1 MTGAFVFDGP
11 LYCDCNGVY
20 CNTTITN
27 EMLERYYSVVDK
39 LYLIIR
45 TIHIPETYKDAHLK
59 ELVIS
64 ENIEV
69 IEIPNLL
76 TPKGFLFRSKS
87 ESKMSEIIE
96 QIDLVFLRIP
106 SVTSNMVAHICNKIH
121 KPYFVEVGGC
131 SWDSYWNHSVLGKL
145 VAPHM
150 FFSQRKVVKKAS
162 FASYVT
168 EKWLQSRYPT
178 DAPSIVASNVYLDE
192 FDENIINNRI
202 YKLTSLSAKR
212 IKIGTIASVD
222 VRYKGQEYIIR
233 ALPFLKAKGIIID
246 YELVGAG
253 DATYLRNLSLKL
265 GVQDQVHFLGVKLH
279 RDIWK
284 WLDDIDIYAQP
295 SKQEG
300 LPRAVIEAMNRG
312 CLTIG
317 SDTAGIPELLENDT
331 VFKRGSVK
339 EICNVL
345 LMLINENDNDLIR
358 RIKRNYN
365 KSKEFQLEILE
376 RRRTQMFSDYKK
388 LVMYE
393 KG

>member
-27 EMLERYYSVVDK
+27 EMLERYFSVVDN

-45 TIHIPETYKDAHLK
+45 TIHIPETFKDAHLK
-59 ELVIS
+59 ELILG
-64 ENIEV
+64 ENIKV
-69 IEIPNLL
+69 IEIPNFL
-76 TPKGFLFRSKS
+76 TPKGFFFRSKS
-87 ESKMSEIIE
+87 KSKMSEIIE

-106 SVTSNMVAHICNKIH
+106 SVTSNMVADICNKIN

-131 SWDSYWNHSVLGKL
+131 AWDSYWNHGIMGKL
-145 VAPHM
+145 VAPQM
-150 FFSQRKVVKKAS
+150 FLSQRKVVKNAS

-178 DAPSIVASNVYLDE
+178 NAPAIVASNVYLDE
-192 FDENIINNRI
+192 FDEKVINNRVSKI
-202 YKLTSLSAKR
+202 TSFSSKR
-212 IKIGTIASVD
+212 IKIGTIASVE

-233 ALPFLKAKGIIID
+233 ALSNLKDQGIIVD
-246 YELVGAG
+246 YELVGTG
-253 DATYLRNLSLKL
+253 DPTFLKNLSIKL

-279 RDIWK
+279 SDIWK
-284 WLDDIDIYAQP
+284 WLDEIDIYAQP

-331 VFKRGSVK
+331 VFKSGSVK
-339 EICNVL
+339 EIYKIL
-345 LMLINENDNDLIR
+345 LMIINEKNIDIIR

-365 KSKEFQLEILE
+365 KSKEFQLDILE
-376 RRRTQMFSDYKK
+376 QRRLQIFTDYRK
-388 LVMYE
+388 MIENE
-393 KG
+393 KR